1 MKNRN
6 LTLLTDYYE
15 LTMMYGYFKK
25 QMTKTRSVFDLFFRA
40 NSESNYCI
48 AAGLEQAVQY
58 IENLRFEKEQL
69 DYLRSTKDFD
79 EDFLAYLENFRFS
92 GDIYALEEGT
102 VVFPGEPLMIVK
114 APIIEAQLMESALLN
129 IVNFQTLIAT
139 KASRVAYVAQPGQV
153 SEFGLRRAQAPDAA
167 VYGARAALIG
177 GCSSTSN
184 VLAAQ
189 MCDTFATGTHA
200 HSWIMAFDSELEAFR
215 AYAEIYPDSCLLLVD
230 TYDTLRGVKNAIT
243 VFKEMRAKGLKPK
256 GIRLDSGDLAYL
268 SKKAREMLDEAG
280 FEDAMIF
287 ASGDLDEYTIQS
299 LKLQGAR
306 IDCYGVGTKLITS
319 HSNPSLGGV
328 YKICE
333 VEENGVMTPKMKI
346 SDNPAKV
353 TNPGEKR
360 IFRLVSKNNNKAI
373 ADVICLA
380 DEKID
385 ESKPYTLIHPEYRWK
400 TKEVRNFRAKELYR
414 QIYKD
419 GKLVYDLPDLKTIQR
434 RKRESF
440 DEFWDEYKRL
450 EKPHIYKV
458 DLSEK
463 LYNLKQ
469 KLIDELVGKRVS
481 NYEFQKSKKGLR
493 PRSGRSVY
501 QIERGT
507 EQFHYRKSTE
517 NYRRAGR
524 RNKTVKTGKGNGDGG
539 RRNAYGRVAPRGGAQ
554 KVRYFF
560 PHGGF
565 V

>member
-1 MKNRN
+1 
-6 LTLLTDYYE
+6 
-15 LTMMYGYFKK
+15 
-25 QMTKTRSVFDLFFRA
+25 
-40 NSESNYCI
+40 
-48 AAGLEQAVQY
+48 
-58 IENLRFEKEQL
+58 
-69 DYLRSTKDFD
+69 
-79 EDFLAYLENFRFS
+79 
-92 GDIYALEEGT
+92 
-102 VVFPGEPLMIVK
+102 
-114 APIIEAQLMESALLN
+114 
-129 IVNFQTLIAT
+129 
-139 KASRVAYVAQPGQV
+139 
-153 SEFGLRRAQAPDAA
+153 
-167 VYGARAALIG
+167 
-177 GCSSTSN
+177 
-184 VLAAQ
+184 
-189 MCDTFATGTHA
+189 
-200 HSWIMAFDSELEAFR
+200 MAFDSELEAFR

-243 VFKEMRAKGLKPK
+243 VFKEMREKGLKPK

-469 KLIDELVGKRVS
+469 KLIDELVGK
-481 NYEFQKSKKGLR
+481 KG
-493 PRSGRSVY
+493 
-501 QIERGT
+501 
-507 EQFHYRKSTE
+507 K
-517 NYRRAGR
+517 
-524 RNKTVKTGKGNGDGG
+524 
-539 RRNAYGRVAPRGGAQ
+539 
-554 KVRYFF
+554 
-560 PHGGF
+560 
-565 V
+565 

>member
-243 VFKEMRAKGLKPK
+243 VFKEMREKGLKPK

-385 ESKPYTLIHPEYRWK
+385 ESKPYTLIHPEYR
-400 TKEVRNFRAKELYR
+400 
-414 QIYKD
+414 
-419 GKLVYDLPDLKTIQR
+419 
-434 RKRESF
+434 
-440 DEFWDEYKRL
+440 
-450 EKPHIYKV
+450 
-458 DLSEK
+458 
-463 LYNLKQ
+463 
-469 KLIDELVGKRVS
+469 
-481 NYEFQKSKKGLR
+481 
-493 PRSGRSVY
+493 
-501 QIERGT
+501 
-507 EQFHYRKSTE
+507 
-517 NYRRAGR
+517 
-524 RNKTVKTGKGNGDGG
+524 
-539 RRNAYGRVAPRGGAQ
+539 
-554 KVRYFF
+554 
-560 PHGGF
+560 
-565 V
+565 

>member
-1 MKNRN
+1 M
-6 LTLLTDYYE
+6 
-15 LTMMYGYFKK
+15 
-25 QMTKTRSVFDLFFRA
+25 
-40 NSESNYCI
+40 
-48 AAGLEQAVQY
+48 
-58 IENLRFEKEQL
+58 
-69 DYLRSTKDFD
+69 
-79 EDFLAYLENFRFS
+79 
-92 GDIYALEEGT
+92 
-102 VVFPGEPLMIVK
+102 
-114 APIIEAQLMESALLN
+114 
-129 IVNFQTLIAT
+129 
-139 KASRVAYVAQPGQV
+139 
-153 SEFGLRRAQAPDAA
+153 
-167 VYGARAALIG
+167 
-177 GCSSTSN
+177 
-184 VLAAQ
+184 
-189 MCDTFATGTHA
+189 
-200 HSWIMAFDSELEAFR
+200 
-215 AYAEIYPDSCLLLVD
+215 
-230 TYDTLRGVKNAIT
+230 KNAIT
-243 VFKEMRAKGLKPK
+243 VFKEMREKGLKPK

-469 KLIDELVGKRVS
+469 KLIDELVGK
-481 NYEFQKSKKGLR
+481 KG
-493 PRSGRSVY
+493 
-501 QIERGT
+501 
-507 EQFHYRKSTE
+507 K
-517 NYRRAGR
+517 
-524 RNKTVKTGKGNGDGG
+524 
-539 RRNAYGRVAPRGGAQ
+539 
-554 KVRYFF
+554 
-560 PHGGF
+560 
-565 V
+565 